1 LKTLLFAFTVAALF
15 SGCAKYGFEPEE
27 NKIAGTEYGG
37 PVLQEDRALYTQESD
52 MLNAKN

>member
-1 LKTLLFAFTVAALF
+1 MKTLLFAFTVAALF